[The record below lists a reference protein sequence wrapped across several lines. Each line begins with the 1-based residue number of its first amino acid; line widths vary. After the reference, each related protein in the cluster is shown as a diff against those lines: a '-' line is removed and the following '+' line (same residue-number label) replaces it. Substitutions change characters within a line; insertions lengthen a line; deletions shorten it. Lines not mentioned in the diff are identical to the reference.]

1 MLFKSKNNYPFNRI
15 KLSGKMVTLLI
26 STVIFIGLLILLPE
40 SIPWSAKATISIMV
54 YGILLWAFESLPLGM
69 TSVFMMV
76 LLLFLHAVPI
86 DVVFSGFGSPAVFL
100 IVAGMM
106 IAKGVNETPLMNR
119 ITYTLLAKWG
129 SSAKGIFTG
138 LFLLMQIQAFFI
150 PATAVRSSLMVPVV
164 LSVLKAVGAKKG
176 SNFSKLM
183 LVGTAY
189 AGNISGTAIL
199 TAAIGNIL
207 TIEILQL
214 YVGRSLSYLDWLLYA
229 FPVWLLLIMV
239 IPYIVWKCF
248 PPEDFSFHILH
259 KQMNQNKEKLGELSS
274 GELKCIIILSVTVLL
289 WMTQPIHGY
298 HPTVPALMAV
308 VLMAMPGIGFVK
320 WTKLVS
326 VNFDLVLLVGAT
338 LSLGFA
344 LIESGAIDLLE
355 GLITSEN
362 ILNIFA
368 NPWFAILIV
377 ILISQIYH
385 LGVTNVS
392 TAVVTL
398 LPVLISLSLQAGL
411 DPVVISFTS
420 AITILFGYVLVVET
434 MPMVVVHGT
443 GMVNQR
449 DFYLPGLLST
459 VASTVITLLV
469 AFTWW
474 RWLGFWP

>member
-1 MLFKSKNNYPFNRI
+1 
-15 KLSGKMVTLLI
+15 
-26 STVIFIGLLILLPE
+26 
-40 SIPWSAKATISIMV
+40 
-54 YGILLWAFESLPLGM
+54 
-69 TSVFMMV
+69 
-76 LLLFLHAVPI
+76 
-86 DVVFSGFGSPAVFL
+86 
-100 IVAGMM
+100 M

-129 SSAKGIFTG
+129 STAKGIFIG

-164 LSVLKAVGAKKG
+164 LSVLKSAGARKG

-189 AGNISGTAIL
+189 AGNISGTAVL

-214 YVGRSLSYLDWLLYA
+214 YVGRSLSYLDWFLYA
-229 FPVWLLLIMV
+229 FPIWVLLIVV

-248 PPEDFSFHILH
+248 PPENFPFHLLH
-259 KQMNQNKEKLGELSS
+259 KQMEKKKESMGALSKS
-274 GELKCIIILSVTVLL
+274 ELKCILILSLTVFL
-289 WMTQPIHGY
+289 WITQSIHGY

-308 VLMAMPGIGFVK
+308 VLMAMPRIGFVT
-320 WTKLVS
+320 WTKLVN

-355 GLITSEN
+355 VLVTSEN

-377 ILISQIYH
+377 ILLSQIYH

-398 LPVLISLSLQAGL
+398 LPVLISLSLQAEL

-443 GMVNQR
+443 GMINQR
-449 DFYLPGLLST
+449 DFYLPGLLAT
-459 VASTVITLLV
+459 TASTIITLIV